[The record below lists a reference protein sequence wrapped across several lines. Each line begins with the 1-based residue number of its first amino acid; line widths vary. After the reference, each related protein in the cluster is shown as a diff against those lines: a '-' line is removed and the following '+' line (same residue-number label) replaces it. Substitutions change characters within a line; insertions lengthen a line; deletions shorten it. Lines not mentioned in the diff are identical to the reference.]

1 MIGGAAIARR
11 YARALFGLG
20 EEVAEPSVLLGDLDE
35 FCEAIEASED
45 LARIMYTPIHP
56 RAERRAVVAEVARRL
71 GLRDESRAFLM
82 ILVDEN
88 RTRLLDE
95 VRKSLSELVEEAAGR
110 VTARV
115 TSARDLAEP
124 ELESI
129 RQALSRRLGAEVR
142 LETAVDPELIGGVVA
157 QVGDQL
163 FDGSVR
169 TQLVA
174 LGESL
179 RKGTA

>member
-20 EEVAEPSVLLGDLDE
+20 EELGDPAALL
-35 FCEAIEASED
+35 AD
-45 LARIMYTPIHP
+45 LESFTDAVETNEELSRVMFTPIHP
-56 RAERRAVVAEVARRL
+56 RAERRAVVAEIAEKL
-71 GLRDESRAFLM
+71 GARDETRAFLM

-88 RTRLLDE
+88 RAKLLPD
-95 VRKSLSELVEEAAGR
+95 VRRSLRELVEEAEGR
-110 VTARV
+110 VTAEIV
-115 TSARDLAEP
+115 SARSLDDA
-124 ELESI
+124 ELERI
-129 RQALSRRLGAEVR
+129 RQALSRRVGAQVR
-142 LETAVDPELIGGVVA
+142 LETSVDPELIGGIVA
-157 QVGDQL
+157 RVGDLL

-169 TQLVA
+169 TQLGA

>member
-20 EEVAEPSVLLGDLDE
+20 EEAADAGTLLRDL
-35 FCEAIEASED
+35 EAFSEVVEASEE
-45 LARIMYTPIHP
+45 LSRVMFTPLYP
-56 RAERRAVVAEVARRL
+56 KAERRAVVADVANRLEVRV
-71 GLRDESRAFLM
+71 EMRAFLM

-88 RTRLLDE
+88 RTRLLYD
-95 VRKSLSELVEEAAGR
+95 VRDGLHQLVEEAAGR
-110 VTARV
+110 VSAQL
-115 TSARDLAEP
+115 TSARELDAA
-124 ELESI
+124 ELEAI
-129 RQALSRRLGAEVR
+129 REALSRRVGAQVR
-142 LETAVDPELIGGVVA
+142 LETSVDPALIGGVIA

-169 TQLVA
+169 TQLVS

>member
-20 EEVAEPSVLLGDLDE
+20 QELGDP
-35 FCEAIEASED
+35 EALLADLEAFTDAVEANED
-45 LARIMYTPIHP
+45 LSRVMFTPIHP
-56 RAERRAVVAEVARRL
+56 RAERRAVVAEVAEKLDGRAEL
-71 GLRDESRAFLM
+71 RAFVM

-88 RTRLLDE
+88 RTKLLPD
-95 VRKSLSELVEEAAGR
+95 VRQSFRELVEEAAGR
-110 VTARV
+110 VTAEIV
-115 TSARDLAEP
+115 SARPLDEA
-124 ELESI
+124 ELERI
-129 RQALSRRLGAEVR
+129 RGALSRRVGAEVR
-142 LETAVDPELIGGVVA
+142 LETSVDPELIGGVVA
-157 QVGDQL
+157 KVGDLL

-169 TQLVA
+169 SQLGA

>member
-1 MIGGAAIARR
+1 VIGGAAIARR

-20 EEVAEPSVLLGDLDE
+20 EEVAEPAAMLTDVEAFTDAVEESDDLSRVM
-35 FCEAIEASED
+35 F
-45 LARIMYTPIHP
+45 TPIHP
-56 RAERRAVVAEVARRL
+56 RAERRAVVSDIAERL
-71 GLRDESRAFLM
+71 GLRAEVRAFLM

-88 RTRLLDE
+88 RTRLLED
-95 VRKSLSELVEEAAGR
+95 VRDSLRQLVEEAAGR
-110 VTARV
+110 VTAQV
-115 TSARDLAEP
+115 TAARELSDS
-124 ELESI
+124 ELEGI
-129 RQALSRRLGAEVR
+129 RRALARRLGADVR
-142 LETAVDPELIGGVVA
+142 LETTVDPALIGGVIA

-169 TQLVA
+169 TQLVS